1 MEMRDYF
8 AIQIMQAFV
17 KNTAALPTNN
27 EYSYANVLE
36 LGVGGYVDLTGAGPN
51 NDEHYTWA
59 QILAEEAYVVAD
71 AMVEARGA
79 RERDVLKGLKQNE
92 R

>member
-1 MEMRDYF
+1 MKMRDYF

-17 KNTAALPTNN
+17 KNTAALPTDN

-36 LGVGGYVDLTGAGPN
+36 LGVNGYVDLTGAGPN

-79 RERDVLKGLKQNE
+79 RERDVLTGLKQNE